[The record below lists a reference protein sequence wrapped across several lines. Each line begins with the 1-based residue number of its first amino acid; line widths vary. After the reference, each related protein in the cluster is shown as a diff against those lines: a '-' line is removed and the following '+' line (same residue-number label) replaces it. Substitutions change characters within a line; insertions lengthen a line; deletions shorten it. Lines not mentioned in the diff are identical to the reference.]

1 MGPDLVSL
9 QWCRSY
15 SIFFRTNL
23 AHESITMSECKHSM
37 EAKEFECP
45 TMFPVTLPVLELP
58 TVLSVNMNRPDPRS
72 LPEEFEHTG

>member
-1 MGPDLVSL
+1 
-9 QWCRSY
+9 
-15 SIFFRTNL
+15 
-23 AHESITMSECKHSM
+23 MSECKDSM
-37 EAKEFECP
+37 EAKEFDCP